1 MIMIMI
7 NDNANGNGNG
17 NANGRYIRIRQ
28 EALRKLSRRIWY
40 TKLMQILVAACYHF
54 A

>member
-1 MIMIMI
+1 MGHCMGM
-7 NDNANGNGNG
+7 GMGLV
-17 NANGRYIRIRQ
+17 RYIRIRQ

>member
-1 MIMIMI
+1 MYGMAIGI
-7 NDNANGNGNG
+7 A
-17 NANGRYIRIRQ
+17 RYIRIRQ